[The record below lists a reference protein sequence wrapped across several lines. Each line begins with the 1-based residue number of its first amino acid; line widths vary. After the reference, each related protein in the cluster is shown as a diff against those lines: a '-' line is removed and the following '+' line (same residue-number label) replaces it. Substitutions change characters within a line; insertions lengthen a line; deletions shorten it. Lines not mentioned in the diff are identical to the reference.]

1 MSDLVD
7 HRNVRLKGFLAR
19 FPLLTTGVTL
29 GLISVGFTPRPSSE
43 QTSRFEKA
51 SPAEPNA
58 RGRGA
63 DSPSEIPALGWKD
76 ILIRVWKGIGTDR
89 IVAIAAGVTFYSILA
104 LFPGIAALVALYG
117 LFADPNTI
125 SGHLSSLTGVLP
137 EGALDVIG
145 TEVGRVAAQGSKSL
159 GMTFIVG
166 LLVAIWSANAGVKA
180 VFDALNMVYDE
191 REKRGIVKLNAI
203 SLAFTIGAIMF
214 FLLALGAMVILPLV
228 LGYFGLSAAAEQI
241 ANVTRWPALVLVV
254 GFALAVLYRFGA
266 DRAKPR
272 WRWVTW
278 GSAFATVS
286 WLAASMLFSYYAL
299 HFGNYNKTYG
309 SLGAVIGFMVWIW
322 ISMIVIL
329 LGAEINAQME
339 HQTAKDT
346 TTGRPK
352 PMGLRRAAMADR
364 LGSAQP

>member
-1 MSDLVD
+1 M
-7 HRNVRLKGFLAR
+7 
-19 FPLLTTGVTL
+19 
-29 GLISVGFTPRPSSE
+29 
-43 QTSRFEKA
+43 
-51 SPAEPNA
+51 
-58 RGRGA
+58 
-63 DSPSEIPALGWKD
+63 
-76 ILIRVWKGIGTDR
+76 IRVWKGIGTDR

-104 LFPGIAALVALYG
+104 LFPAIAALVALYG

-125 SGHLSSLTGVLP
+125 SSHLSSVTGVLP

-191 REKRGIVKLNAI
+191 QEKRGIVKLNAI
-203 SLAFTIGAIMF
+203 SLAFTTGAIMF
-214 FLLALGAMVILPLV
+214 FLLALGAMVILPLCW
-228 LGYFGLSAAAEQI
+228 
-241 ANVTRWPALVLVV
+241 VTSDCQLPPSKSQTSRWPALVLVV

-286 WLAASMLFSYYAL
+286 WLAASMLFSYYAA
-299 HFGNYNKTYG
+299 HFGSYNKTYG

-352 PMGLRRAAMADR
+352 PMGLRRATMADR
-364 LGSAQP
+364 LGPAQP